1 LPSGDSWSYSASGLP
16 SGLSIDP
23 NTGLIS
29 GTVTGSANTYS
40 GSVTASD
47 GQGGSASQSFAWNVS
62 LLTVTNPGTQNNAVG
77 DSVSLQVQDSGLP
90 SGDSWSY
97 SATLPS
103 GLSINP
109 STGLITGTITGSA
122 NTYSAS
128 VTASDGQ
135 GASATQAFI
144 WNVSVLSVTNPGTQ
158 NNAVGDTVSL
168 QVQDTGL
175 PNGDS
180 WSYAATLP
188 SGLSINPATG
198 LVSGTLTGS
207 ANTYS
212 ASVTASDGQGAGVTQ
227 AFTWNVSVL
236 SVTNP
241 GTQNSALG
249 ASVSLQIHDSGLPS
263 GDSWSY
269 SATGLPSGLS
279 INPGTGLI
287 SGTITGSPATYS
299 ASVTASDGNG
309 ASVSQSFTWN
319 VGPTTT
325 TLTSSVDPSDYG
337 QRVTFT
343 ATVAAVV
350 TGSGKPTGSVE
361 FLDGSTVLST
371 VTLNT
376 ADKATYTTTAFA
388 LPVGGDSI
396 TAVYLGSTKFE
407 TSTSNVVTQTVNADP
422 TTTTVKSSAAT
433 AVFGQ
438 SVTLTATVTA
448 NSPGSGTPTG
458 TVTFFDGNTPLGPG
472 TLNSSGKATFVTSSL
487 PLGSNSITAV
497 YNGSGNYLSSPSGTL
512 TETINPAATRTVVA
526 TSGSPSVFGQSVT
539 FTATVTVR
547 SPGSGT
553 PTGTVEFKDGSTV
566 LGTGTING
574 SGQATYTTTAVFE
587 GDTDFTTST
596 SGAITQRVTKAPTGA
611 AVTPSQSSV
620 ASGTPVTFTASIAP
634 TAPGAGMPT
643 GTVTFYSGS
652 TVLGTATLNSS
663 GEATLTKTWKTAGT
677 YQIKVKYNGD
687 ANFNSITSSLMT
699 ETVT

>member
-1 LPSGDSWSYSASGLP
+1 LPSGDSWSYSATLP
-16 SGLSIDP
+16 SGLSINP
-23 NTGLIS
+23 STGLIT
-29 GTVTGSANTYS
+29 GTITGSANSYS
-40 GSVTASD
+40 ASVTASD
-47 GQGGSASQSFAWNVS
+47 GQGASATQNFTWNVS
-62 LLTVTNPGTQNNAVG
+62 ALSVTNPGTQNNAVG

-109 STGLITGTITGSA
+109 ATGLISGTITGSANTYSASVTASDGQGTSATENFTWNVSVISVTNPGTQNNAIGDSVSLQVQDSGLPRGDSWNYSAALPSGLSINPATGLISGTITGSA

-135 GASATQAFI
+135 GANATQNFI
-144 WNVSVLSVTNPGTQ
+144 WNVSALSVTNPGTQ
-158 NNAVGDTVSL
+158 NNAVGDSVSL
-168 QVQDTGL
+168 QVQDSGL
-175 PNGDS
+175 PSGDS
-180 WSYAATLP
+180 WSYSATLP

-198 LVSGTLTGS
+198 LISGTITGS

-212 ASVTASDGQGAGVTQ
+212 ASVTASDGQGANATQ
-227 AFTWNVSVL
+227 NFTWNVSAL

-299 ASVTASDGNG
+299 SSVTASDGNG
-309 ASVSQSFTWN
+309 ASASQSFTWN

-396 TAVYLGSTKFE
+396 TAVYLGSTTFE
-407 TSTSNVVTQTVNADP
+407 TSTSKVVTQTVSADP
-422 TTTTVKSSAAT
+422 TTTTVRSSAAT
-433 AVFGQ
+433 AVF
-438 SVTLTATVTA
+438 
-448 NSPGSGTPTG
+448 
-458 TVTFFDGNTPLGPG
+458 DRPLH
-472 TLNSSGKATFVTSSL
+472 
-487 PLGSNSITAV
+487 
-497 YNGSGNYLSSPSGTL
+497 
-512 TETINPAATRTVVA
+512 
-526 TSGSPSVFGQSVT
+526 
-539 FTATVTVR
+539 
-547 SPGSGT
+547 
-553 PTGTVEFKDGSTV
+553 
-566 LGTGTING
+566 
-574 SGQATYTTTAVFE
+574 
-587 GDTDFTTST
+587 
-596 SGAITQRVTKAPTGA
+596 
-611 AVTPSQSSV
+611 
-620 ASGTPVTFTASIAP
+620 
-634 TAPGAGMPT
+634 
-643 GTVTFYSGS
+643 
-652 TVLGTATLNSS
+652 
-663 GEATLTKTWKTAGT
+663 
-677 YQIKVKYNGD
+677 
-687 ANFNSITSSLMT
+687 
-699 ETVT
+699 

>member
-1 LPSGDSWSYSASGLP
+1 
-16 SGLSIDP
+16 
-23 NTGLIS
+23 
-29 GTVTGSANTYS
+29 
-40 GSVTASD
+40 
-47 GQGGSASQSFAWNVS
+47 
-62 LLTVTNPGTQNNAVG
+62 
-77 DSVSLQVQDSGLP
+77 
-90 SGDSWSY
+90 
-97 SATLPS
+97 
-103 GLSINP
+103 
-109 STGLITGTITGSA
+109 
-122 NTYSAS
+122 
-128 VTASDGQ
+128 
-135 GASATQAFI
+135 
-144 WNVSVLSVTNPGTQ
+144 
-158 NNAVGDTVSL
+158 
-168 QVQDTGL
+168 
-175 PNGDS
+175 
-180 WSYAATLP
+180 
-188 SGLSINPATG
+188 
-198 LVSGTLTGS
+198 
-207 ANTYS
+207 
-212 ASVTASDGQGAGVTQ
+212 
-227 AFTWNVSVL
+227 
-236 SVTNP
+236 
-241 GTQNSALG
+241 
-249 ASVSLQIHDSGLPS
+249 
-263 GDSWSY
+263 
-269 SATGLPSGLS
+269 
-279 INPGTGLI
+279 
-287 SGTITGSPATYS
+287 
-299 ASVTASDGNG
+299 
-309 ASVSQSFTWN
+309 
-319 VGPTTT
+319 
-325 TLTSSVDPSDYG
+325 
-337 QRVTFT
+337 
-343 ATVAAVV
+343 
-350 TGSGKPTGSVE
+350 
-361 FLDGSTVLST
+361 
-371 VTLNT
+371 
-376 ADKATYTTTAFA
+376 
-388 LPVGGDSI
+388 
-396 TAVYLGSTKFE
+396 LGSTKFE

-574 SGQATYTTTAVFE
+574 SGQATYTTSALSVGSHSITAVFE